1 MQRTES
7 ELRARSSL
15 HLNWA
20 HTIGNE
26 RLYCANPPRA
36 KTGDSRHGRGPQ
48 PSRPSPPVL
57 QEELSRPATLRVGLW
72 VLVAPCP
79 DTGPRCE
86 VGVPDPGPG
95 SWARVPRVHRD
106 EYRRTQSNSVPSTGP
121 FNRCDLQFAVRE
133 PHVGNEP
140 TLRPDCGGP
149 FRDGAGSDGTPP
161 DGGPSPLVFLLLLPS
176 GTIGLMANLQGH
188 GQSRCIT
195 SP

>member
-1 MQRTES
+1 MQGPSESNRYPGPPGWHRRVPREAPRLTAWARKRYATRAKVQTAPLQRTES

-20 HTIGNE
+20 QTVGNE
-26 RLYCANPPRA
+26 RLYCAKPPRA
-36 KTGDSRHGRGPQ
+36 ETGDSRHGRGPH

-106 EYRRTQSNSVPSTGP
+106 EYRRTQSNSVPS
-121 FNRCDLQFAVRE
+121 A
-133 PHVGNEP
+133 
-140 TLRPDCGGP
+140 
-149 FRDGAGSDGTPP
+149 
-161 DGGPSPLVFLLLLPS
+161 GPSYPV
-176 GTIGLMANLQGH
+176 
-188 GQSRCIT
+188 
-195 SP
+195 